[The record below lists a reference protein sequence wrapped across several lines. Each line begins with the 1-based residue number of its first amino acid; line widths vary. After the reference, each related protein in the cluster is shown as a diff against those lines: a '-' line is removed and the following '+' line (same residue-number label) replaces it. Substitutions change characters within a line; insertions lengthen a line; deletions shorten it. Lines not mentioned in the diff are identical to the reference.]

1 MRKRRVWV
9 EPLFAEAKQWHGLRR
24 CRLRGPSRV
33 NCDAV
38 LIAAGQNLKR
48 LLSVSGWGRRFAPC
62 GCLVAAGTGVPLRQR
77 ARQATDAD

>member
-1 MRKRRVWV
+1 
-9 EPLFAEAKQWHGLRR
+9 
-24 CRLRGPSRV
+24 
-33 NCDAV
+33 V